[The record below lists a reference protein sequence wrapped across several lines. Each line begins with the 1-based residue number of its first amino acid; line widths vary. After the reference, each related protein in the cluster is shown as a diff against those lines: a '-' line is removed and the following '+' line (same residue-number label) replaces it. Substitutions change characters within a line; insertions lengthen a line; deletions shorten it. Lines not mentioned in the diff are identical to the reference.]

1 MRSSHHHYQQHHN
14 SFTLPQIKISDVDT
28 LLKPAGQRISE
39 DWESGVK
46 ALGSIPGYRYSAGKS
61 RLSLSLALSLF
72 LFLAI
77 LFFTAQ
83 PETARTCFAKQQ
95 YRLTHYEIQKLLY

>member
-14 SFTLPQIKISDVDT
+14 SFTLPQIKVSDVDT

-61 RLSLSLALSLF
+61 RLSLSLALSLTVF
-72 LFLAI
+72 LFRYS
-77 LFFTAQ
+77 
-83 PETARTCFAKQQ
+83 PRRSETARTCFAKQQ
-95 YRLTHYEIQKLLY
+95 YRLTHSEIQKLLY